1 MEIRRAREED
11 ESQVIELLKQFPGN
25 GLGGVDWKAAG
36 ATFRQMVNHP
46 EMGSIF
52 LADEGGEAMGL
63 ITLSYP
69 TAIRC
74 GGLYTCI
81 EEFIVGEKGRG
92 QGIGGKL
99 LKAALEEA
107 SSMGCYEL
115 QVNNPSESGYPV
127 YLKYGLVDEGRHLK
141 IKIPHPLPYWEWSV
155 AIRGW
160 KYRSAWK

>member
-1 MEIRRAREED
+1 MKIRRAGVQD
-11 ESQVIELLKQFPGN
+11 ENQVIELLKQFPGN
-25 GLGGVDWKAAG
+25 GLGAVDWKAAA

-46 EMGSIF
+46 EMGSIII
-52 LADEGGEAMGL
+52 AEEGGEAIGI

-99 LKAALEEA
+99 LRAALEEA
-107 SSMGCYEL
+107 SSKGCYEL

-127 YLKYGLVDEGRHLK
+127 YLKYGLADVGRHLK
-141 IKIPHPLPYWEWSV
+141 IKIP
-155 AIRGW
+155 
-160 KYRSAWK
+160 